1 MPDQKHLYRVLHIA
15 FLNKLLIFFLIII
28 IIIEYMVIV
37 AEWLDGSFESQSRL
51 EKAQQ
56 WFDTRKSHNMFMYY
70 IYHGSYELTYLNQRI
85 RRMSWFK

>member
-1 MPDQKHLYRVLHIA
+1 MPDLKYWYRVLHIA

-37 AEWLDGSFESQSRL
+37 DEWLDGSFESQSRL

-56 WFDTRKSHNMFMYY
+56 WFDTRKSHNLFNTFL
-70 IYHGSYELTYLNQRI
+70 SLKQ
-85 RRMSWFK
+85 